1 MSANRM
7 AIVGQSVSK
16 IDSSQARRAQ
26 LAEDFLFLLYKV
38 IYSGRGAGVSRSAQH
53 GCVRL

>member
-1 MSANRM
+1 M
-7 AIVGQSVSK
+7 VSHTVLK

-38 IYSGRGAGVSRSAQH
+38 IYSGRGAGARRESFCT
-53 GCVRL
+53 G